1 MGSPPDFWHPS
12 LVQQPGEDLHQWV
25 AESVGH
31 VMEDFAPDSVWS
43 QCRRRVKFLQFLFN
57 SLRCKLN
64 ICHWSVTIIL
74 RLDMER
80 VIIFLHKYTTK
91 IYIKFLSH
99 ALSHEVRTV
108 SMLVARNMR
117 TTTTKNLDLVR
128 KETNIDP
135 WTAKS
140 LTVKH
145 QLKL

>member
-1 MGSPPDFWHPS
+1 
-12 LVQQPGEDLHQWV
+12 
-25 AESVGH
+25 
-31 VMEDFAPDSVWS
+31 
-43 QCRRRVKFLQFLFN
+43 
-57 SLRCKLN
+57 
-64 ICHWSVTIIL
+64 
-74 RLDMER
+74 MER